1 MSEETL
7 QSFFDANG
15 KVAIALSGGTDSA
28 FLLHRAN
35 ASGADV
41 LPVIVRTHLS
51 RETEVERAIGLCLE
65 EGLEPMVLDI
75 DFLGIPEISANRA
88 DRCYHCKRAM
98 FSAIRETAFGMGYPV
113 IADGTNASDAE
124 DDRPGMRAI
133 RELGIVSPL
142 RDAGLTKDRIRDLS
156 RVDGLVTWDLPSDSC
171 RATRVDTG
179 VPLTRELLDTVECSE
194 DAVRGLGFIGFRVR
208 TDGTSA
214 RVEMPAS
221 QRDEAM
227 GRSGEIWA
235 ALSGWFARIS
245 ISEDVRDG

>member
-15 KVAIALSGGTDSA
+15 KIAIALSGGTDSA

-35 ASGADV
+35 AAGADV

-51 RETEVERAIGLCLE
+51 RDTEVERAMCLCRA
-65 EGLEPMVLDI
+65 EGLEPVVVDI
-75 DFLGIPEISANRA
+75 DFLGIPDVSCNGA

-98 FSAIRETAFGMGYPV
+98 FSAIRETASRMGYPV
-113 IADGTNASDAE
+113 VADGTNASDAE

-142 RDAGLTKDRIRDLS
+142 RDAGLTKGRIRELS
-156 RVDGLVTWDLPSDSC
+156 RIDGLITWDLPSDSC

-179 VPLTRELLDTVECSE
+179 VPLTRELLDIIENGE
-194 DAVRGLGFIGFRVR
+194 DAVRGLGFSGFRVR

-221 QRDEAM
+221 QRDEAVE
-227 GRSGEIWA
+227 RSGEIIA
-235 ALSGWFARIS
+235 VLSEWFAGVS

>member
-15 KVAIALSGGTDSA
+15 KIAIALSGGTDSA

-35 ASGADV
+35 AAGADV

-51 RETEVERAIGLCLE
+51 RVTEVERAIGLCRA
-65 EGLEPMVLDI
+65 EGLEPVVVDI
-75 DFLGIPEISANRA
+75 DFLSIPDVSRNGA

-98 FSAIRETAFGMGYPV
+98 FSAIRETASRMGYPV
-113 IADGTNASDAE
+113 VADGTNASDAE

-133 RELGIVSPL
+133 RELGVVSPL
-142 RDAGLTKDRIRDLS
+142 RDAGLTKDRIRELS
-156 RVDGLVTWDLPSDSC
+156 RIDGLVTWDLPSDSC
-171 RATRVDTG
+171 LATRVDAG
-179 VPLTRELLDTVECSE
+179 VSLTRELLDVVENGE
-194 DAVRGLGFIGFRVR
+194 DAVRRLGFRGFRVR

-221 QRDEAM
+221 QRSEAI
-227 GRSGEIWA
+227 GRIGEIGA
-235 ALSGWFARIS
+235 VLSGWFDRTS

>member
-7 QSFFDANG
+7 QSFFDVNG

-51 RETEVERAIGLCLE
+51 RETEVERAIGLCTT
-65 EGLEPMVLDI
+65 EGLEPVILDM
-75 DFLGIPEISANRA
+75 DLLGIPGISANGA
-88 DRCYHCKRAM
+88 DRCYQCKHAM
-98 FSAIRETAFGMGYPV
+98 FTTIRETASRMGYPV
-113 IADGTNASDAE
+113 VADGTNASDAE

-142 RDAGLTKDRIRDLS
+142 RDAGLTKGRIRELS
-156 RVDGLVTWDLPSDSC
+156 RIDGLVTWDLPSDSC

-179 VPLTRELLDTVECSE
+179 VPLTRELLDIIEKGE
-194 DAVRGLGFIGFRVR
+194 DAVRGLGFSGFRVR

-221 QRDEAM
+221 QRDEAVA
-227 GRSGEIWA
+227 RDGEIGA
-235 ALSGWFARIS
+235 VLSEWFDRVS

>member
-7 QSFFDANG
+7 QSFFDVNG

-51 RETEVERAIGLCLE
+51 RETEVERAIGLCTT
-65 EGLEPMVLDI
+65 EGLEPVILDM
-75 DFLGIPEISANRA
+75 DLLGIPGISANGA
-88 DRCYHCKRAM
+88 DRCYQCKHAM
-98 FSAIRETAFGMGYPV
+98 FTTIRETASRMGYPV
-113 IADGTNASDAE
+113 VADGTNASDAE

-142 RDAGLTKDRIRDLS
+142 RDAGLTKGRIRELS
-156 RVDGLVTWDLPSDSC
+156 RIDGLVTWDLPSDSC

-179 VPLTRELLDTVECSE
+179 VPLTRELLDIIEKGE
-194 DAVRGLGFIGFRVR
+194 DAVRGLGFSGFRVR

-214 RVEMPAS
+214 YNFNE
-221 QRDEAM
+221 
-227 GRSGEIWA
+227 
-235 ALSGWFARIS
+235 L
-245 ISEDVRDG
+245 

>member
-51 RETEVERAIGLCLE
+51 RETEVERAIGLCE
-65 EGLEPMVLDI
+65 TEGLEPAVLDM
-75 DFLGIPEISANRA
+75 DLLGIPEISANGA
-88 DRCYHCKRAM
+88 DRCYHCKHAM
-98 FSAIRETAFGMGYPV
+98 FSAIRETASRMGYPV
-113 IADGTNASDAE
+113 VADGTNASDAE

-142 RDAGLTKDRIRDLS
+142 RDAGLTKDRIRELS
-156 RVDGLVTWDLPSDSC
+156 RIDGLMTWDLPSDSC

-179 VPLTRELLDTVECSE
+179 VPLTRELLDIIENGE
-194 DAVRGLGFIGFRVR
+194 DAVRGLGFSGFRVR

-214 RVEMPAS
+214 RIEMPAS
-221 QRDEAM
+221 QRDEAVE
-227 GRSGEIWA
+227 RSGEIIA
-235 ALSGWFARIS
+235 VLTEWFAGVS